1 MPTYFEMFALGATL
15 FSSFDDQK
23 EERRTTMKNDT
34 WKAAAV
40 ATMGDAWLI
49 QIAVN
54 LGYEK
59 MISSTV

>member
-1 MPTYFEMFALGATL
+1 
-15 FSSFDDQK
+15 
-23 EERRTTMKNDT
+23 MKNDT